1 MEESIN
7 VALTVEDLKIV
18 MMDVIISHV
27 FVNTNGTEV
36 HVKHG
41 TIKKGAQ
48 LLLCKYKRRSEQ
60 LKLNSFAK

>member
-27 FVNTNGTEV
+27 FVNTNGTEL

-41 TIKKGAQ
+41 TIKEGGTIT
-48 LLLCKYKRRSEQ
+48 
-60 LKLNSFAK
+60 FM